1 MDEKELIRQAAKG
14 SEEAFAVLVKKYR
27 TKMFNLAYSM
37 IRNRETADDIAQDVF
52 IKAYIYISKFKYKSS
67 FGTWLYRIAVNT
79 VKDYLRKESRIN
91 KISFDERLASPD
103 IPDIQEDGVV
113 IKEEELEAKLRKK
126 LLHRAIQALP
136 EKHRTILTLRDI
148 QGISYKEITGILN
161 ISPGTVDSRL
171 YRARRMLRKKVA
183 CLPSQKGGRHEM

>member
-1 MDEKELIRQAAKG
+1 MDEKELIRQAAEG

-27 TKMFNLAYSM
+27 PKMFNLAYSM

>member
-1 MDEKELIRQAAKG
+1 MDEKELIRQAAEG
-14 SEEAFAVLVKKYR
+14 SEEAFGLLVKKYR
-27 TKMFNLAYSM
+27 TKMFNLAYSLT
-37 IRNRETADDIAQDVF
+37 RNRETADDMAQEVF
-52 IKAYIYISKFKYKSS
+52 IKAYIYLSKFKYKSS

-79 VKDYLRKESRIN
+79 VKDNLRKESRIN

-103 IPDIQEDGVV
+103 IQEDEVV
-113 IKEEELEAKLRKK
+113 IKEEELEAKRRKK

-136 EKHRTILTLRDI
+136 EKHRTILNLRDI

-183 CLPSQKGGRHEM
+183 CLTSQKGGRHEM

>member
-1 MDEKELIRQAAKG
+1 MDEKELIQQAAEG

-37 IRNRETADDIAQDVF
+37 TRNRETADDIAQDVF
-52 IKAYIYISKFKYKSS
+52 IKVYIYISKFKYKSS

-79 VKDYLRKESRIN
+79 VKDYLRKASRIN

-103 IPDIQEDGVV
+103 IQEDEVV

-136 EKHRTILTLRDI
+136 EKHRTILNLRDI

-183 CLPSQKGGRHEM
+183 CLTSQKGGRHEM

>member
-1 MDEKELIRQAAKG
+1 MDEKELIRQAAEG
-14 SEEAFAVLVKKYR
+14 SEDAFGVLVKKYR

-52 IKAYIYISKFKYKSS
+52 IKAYIYLSKFKYKSS

-79 VKDYLRKESRIN
+79 VKDHLRKESRVN

-103 IPDIQEDGVV
+103 IQEDEVV
-113 IKEEELEAKLRKK
+113 IKEEELEGERRKK

-148 QGISYKEITGILN
+148 QGVSYKEITGILN

-171 YRARRMLRKKVA
+171 YRARRMLRKKAA
-183 CLPSQKGGRHEM
+183 CLPSQTGGSHEM

>member
-1 MDEKELIRQAAKG
+1 MDEKELIQQAAEG

-37 IRNRETADDIAQDVF
+37 TRNRETADDIAQDVF

-79 VKDYLRKESRIN
+79 VKDYLRKASRIN

-103 IPDIQEDGVV
+103 IQEDEVV

-171 YRARRMLRKKVA
+171 YRARRMLRKKVT
-183 CLPSQKGGRHEM
+183 CLPRQKGGSHEM

>member
-1 MDEKELIRQAAKG
+1 MDEKELIRQAAEG
-14 SEEAFAVLVKKYR
+14 SEEAFGVLVKKYR
-27 TKMFNLAYSM
+27 TKMFNLAYSLT
-37 IRNRETADDIAQDVF
+37 RNRETADDVAQEVF
-52 IKAYIYISKFKYKSS
+52 IKAYISISKFKYKSS
-67 FGTWLYRIAVNT
+67 FGTWLYRIAVNA

-103 IPDIQEDGVV
+103 IQEDEVV
-113 IKEEELEAKLRKK
+113 IKEEELEAKRRKK

-148 QGISYKEITGILN
+148 QGVSYKEITGILN

-171 YRARRMLRKKVA
+171 YRARRMLRKEVA
-183 CLPSQKGGRHEM
+183 CLTSHAGGSHEM

>member
-1 MDEKELIRQAAKG
+1 MDEKELIRLAAEG
-14 SEEAFAVLVKKYR
+14 SEEAFGVLVKKYR
-27 TKMFNLAYSM
+27 IKMFNLAYSM
-37 IRNRETADDIAQDVF
+37 TRNRETADDIAQDVF
-52 IKAYIYISKFKYKSS
+52 LKSYIYISKFKYKSS

-79 VKDYLRKESRIN
+79 VKDHLRKESRIN

-103 IPDIQEDGVV
+103 IQEDEVV
-113 IKEEELEAKLRKK
+113 IKEEELEAERRKK

-148 QGISYKEITGILN
+148 QGVSYKEITGILN
-161 ISPGTVDSRL
+161 VSPGTVDSRL

-183 CLPSQKGGRHEM
+183 CLPSQTGGSHEM